1 MPTSKIKFT
10 KLSIASLPEASSGR
24 DTYYDTKTSGLLL
37 RVTTAGTKTFSFRRK
52 LNGRAIRVTLGKF
65 PGMTVEQAQ
74 QKAIELNGDVVKGIN
89 PSDLKKEKRDEMTFS
104 ELEDTYI
111 ERHAKL
117 HKKTWE
123 EDQRMYTKHL
133 SHWSNRKLSEIQR
146 KDVQR
151 LHTKIGQKA
160 PYAANRVLALLQTM
174 FNRAADWGYNKPNPA
189 KGIKK
194 FKEKSRE
201 RFLEADELP
210 RFFKSLAEEPNHTA
224 RDYFLIGLL
233 TGARRANCQEMKWS
247 EINFDRTVWDIP
259 ETKNG
264 TSQTIPLVQA
274 ALDVLNARKELPD
287 KDNTW
292 VFPGKGKT
300 GHLVEPKKAWKR
312 IMDRADIKD
321 ARIHD
326 LRRSL
331 GSWQASTGANL
342 SIIGKTLNHKNV
354 ATTAIYARLSLD
366 PVRESMNIATD
377 AMLAAASASN
387 GQGTNGEE

>member
-1 MPTSKIKFT
+1 MPTHNIKFT
-10 KLSIASLPEASSGR
+10 KRSIASLPAASSDR

-37 RVTTAGTKTFSFRRK
+37 RVTTTGTKTFSFRRK
-52 LNGRAIRVTLGKF
+52 LNGRAIRVTLGRF

-74 QKAIELNGDVVKGIN
+74 QKAIELNGEVVKGIN
-89 PSDLKKEKRDEMTFS
+89 PSDLKKELREEMTFS
-104 ELEDTYI
+104 KLKDTYI

-123 EDQRMYTKHL
+123 EDQRMCNQHF

-151 LHTKIGQKA
+151 LHTKIGKKA

-174 FNRAADWGYNKPNPA
+174 FSRAVDWGYDKPNPA

-194 FKEKSRE
+194 FQEKSRE

-210 RFFKSLAEEPNHTA
+210 RFFKALSEEPNHTA
-224 RDYFLIGLL
+224 RDYFLVSLL
-233 TGARRANCQEMKWS
+233 TGARRSNCQEMQWS
-247 EINFDRTVWDIP
+247 QINFERAVWNIP

-264 TSQTIPLVQA
+264 SAHSIPLVEA
-274 ALDVLNARKELPD
+274 AIEILINRKNLPD
-287 KDNTW
+287 KNNTW
-292 VFPGKGKT
+292 VFPGTGRT

-312 IMDRADIKD
+312 ILERANIKD

-342 SIIGKTLNHKNV
+342 SVIGKTLNHKNV
-354 ATTAIYARLSLD
+354 STTAIYARLNLD
-366 PVRESMNIATD
+366 PVRDAMTTATD
-377 AMLAAASASN
+377 AILKAGNVSD
-387 GQGTNGEE
+387 